1 MRIRLPQREALRW
14 LTLPAAARGP
24 AIAVTLGTRTA
35 KVDLAQVVEAAS
47 ELQQTRLV
55 LTGLGQLA
63 QANGFAAEAD
73 RIMAT
78 VDRIDVI
85 LGER

>member
-1 MRIRLPQREALRW
+1 
-14 LTLPAAARGP
+14 
-24 AIAVTLGTRTA
+24 
-35 KVDLAQVVEAAS
+35 
-47 ELQQTRLV
+47 V